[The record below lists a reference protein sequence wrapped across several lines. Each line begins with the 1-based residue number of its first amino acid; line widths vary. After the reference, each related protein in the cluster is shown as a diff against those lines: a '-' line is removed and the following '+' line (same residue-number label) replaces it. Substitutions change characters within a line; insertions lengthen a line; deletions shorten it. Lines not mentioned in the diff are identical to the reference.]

1 MDDHGRI
8 PIILSNMSVYREFV
22 LFGRGNGA
30 IISSMIIER
39 TITEDILRRLHSDR
53 RIVLLY
59 GPRQS
64 GKTTLAREI
73 LKRFGRPAI
82 MVNGEDPR
90 AQELWSSRDL
100 RRIRGQIAGFD
111 LVCVDEAQHIPGVEL
126 ALKLLFDE
134 GFKGSLLVTGSS
146 SPDIARTAKEALT
159 GRTWTYTLFPI
170 AFSEL
175 GRTMSDYDL
184 DGLLPEKL
192 VLGLYPGLLGM
203 ESKADKVAHL
213 LELSSA
219 YLYKDVLELGG
230 IRNPR
235 KLRDLLRFLA
245 YQVGSEVSYQ
255 ELGRQTSM
263 SADTVISYID
273 LLEKAF
279 VLFRLGGYSRNLR
292 KEITRKDKVYFFDNG
307 IRNALIDD
315 FKDWE
320 IRPDKGALW
329 ENFLVS
335 ERKKYNAYRG
345 WHGGSW
351 FWRTHTGA
359 ELDYVEEADGSLAGF
374 EFKLGKR
381 AASAPASWTT
391 AYPEA
396 GFECITRD
404 NYLEFIVGGIRTG

>member
-1 MDDHGRI
+1 M
-8 PIILSNMSVYREFV
+8 Y
-22 LFGRGNGA
+22 
-30 IISSMIIER
+30 IER
-39 TITEDILRRLHSDR
+39 TITDTILQRLRTDR

-59 GPRQS
+59 GPRQC

-73 LKRFGRPAI
+73 MERFGQKTI

-90 AQELWSSRDL
+90 VQELWSSRDL
-100 RRIRGQIAGFD
+100 SRIRGQIAGID
-111 LVCVDEAQHIPGVEL
+111 LVCIDEAQHIPNIEL
-126 ALKLLFDE
+126 SLKLLYDE
-134 GFKGSLLVTGSS
+134 GFPGSLLVTGSS
-146 SPDIARTAKEALT
+146 SLDIARTASEALT
-159 GRTWTYTLFPI
+159 GRTWTYTLYPI

-175 GRTMSDYDL
+175 RQAMTPFEL

-192 VLGLYPGLLGM
+192 VLGLYPALFSM
-203 ESKADKVAHL
+203 ASKADKVAHL

-219 YLYKDVLELGG
+219 YLYKDVLELAG

-235 KLRDLLRFLA
+235 KLRDLLRLLA

-255 ELGRQTSM
+255 ELGRETSM

-279 VLFRLGGYSRNLR
+279 VLFRMGAYSKNLR
-292 KEITRKDKVYFFDNG
+292 KEVSRKEKVYFCDNG

-320 IRPDKGALW
+320 LRPDKGALW

-335 ERKKYNAYRG
+335 ERRKFNAYRG
-345 WHGGSW
+345 WYGGSW

-359 ELDYVEEADGSLAGF
+359 ELDYIEESDGRLSSF
-374 EFKLGKR
+374 EFKLSKR
-381 AASAPASWTT
+381 PVGPPASWQA

-396 GFECITRD
+396 SFKGIDRET
-404 NYLEFIVGGIRTG
+404 YLDFIS

>member
-1 MDDHGRI
+1 M
-8 PIILSNMSVYREFV
+8 Y
-22 LFGRGNGA
+22 
-30 IISSMIIER
+30 IER
-39 TITEDILRRLHSDR
+39 AITDTILQRLRTDR

-59 GPRQS
+59 GPRQC
-64 GKTTLAREI
+64 GKTTLARKVME
-73 LKRFGRPAI
+73 RFGSRTI

-90 AQELWSSRDL
+90 VQELWSSRDL
-100 RRIRGQIAGFD
+100 RRIQGQIAGID
-111 LVCVDEAQHIPGVEL
+111 LVCVDEAQRIPNVEL
-126 ALKLLFDE
+126 SLKLLYDE
-134 GFKGSLLVTGSS
+134 GFPGSLLVTGSS
-146 SPDIARTAKEALT
+146 SLVIARTAKEALT
-159 GRTWTYTLFPI
+159 GRTWTYSLYPI

-175 GRTMSDYDL
+175 RQTMTPFEL

-192 VLGLYPGLLGM
+192 VLGLYPALFGM
-203 ESKADKVAHL
+203 ASKADKVEHL

-235 KLRDLLRFLA
+235 KLRDLLRLLA

-255 ELGRQTSM
+255 ELGRETSM

-279 VLFRLGGYSRNLR
+279 VLFRMGAYSKNLR
-292 KEITRKDKVYFFDNG
+292 KEVSRKEKVYFFDNG

-320 IRPDKGALW
+320 LRPDKGALW

-335 ERKKYNAYRG
+335 ERRKFNAYRG
-345 WHGGSW
+345 WHGASW

-359 ELDYVEEADGSLAGF
+359 ELDYVEESNGHLSSF
-374 EFKLGKR
+374 EFKLSKR
-381 AASAPASWTT
+381 PSRPPDSWQT

-396 GFECITRD
+396 SFEGIDRG
-404 NYLEFIVGGIRTG
+404 NYLGFIGQEEDKTAGPSKPTGKSLW

>member
-1 MDDHGRI
+1 M
-8 PIILSNMSVYREFV
+8 Y
-22 LFGRGNGA
+22 
-30 IISSMIIER
+30 IER
-39 TITEDILRRLHSDR
+39 AITEKILQRLQTDR
-53 RIVLLY
+53 RIILLY
-59 GPRQS
+59 GPRQC
-64 GKTTLAREI
+64 GKTTLAREVME
-73 LKRFGRPAI
+73 RFGKRTI

-90 AQELWSSRDL
+90 MQELWSSRDL
-100 RRIRGQIAGFD
+100 RRIRGQIAGID
-111 LVCVDEAQHIPGVEL
+111 LVCVDEAQRIPNVEL
-126 ALKLLFDE
+126 SLKLLYDE
-134 GFKGSLLVTGSS
+134 GFPGSLLVTGSS
-146 SPDIARTAKEALT
+146 SLDIARTAKEALT
-159 GRTWTYTLFPI
+159 GRTWTYTLYPI

-175 GRTMSDYDL
+175 RQTMTAFEL

-192 VLGLYPGLLGM
+192 VLGLYPALFSM
-203 ESKADKVAHL
+203 ASKADKVAHL

-219 YLYKDVLELGG
+219 YLYKDVLELAG

-235 KLRDLLRFLA
+235 KLRDLLRLLA

-279 VLFRLGGYSRNLR
+279 VLFRVGAYSKNLR
-292 KEITRKDKVYFFDNG
+292 KEVSRKEKVYFCDNG

-320 IRPDKGALW
+320 LRPDKGALW

-335 ERKKYNAYRG
+335 ERRKFNAYRG
-345 WHGGSW
+345 WYGGSW

-359 ELDYVEEADGSLAGF
+359 ELDYIEESDGRLSSF
-374 EFKLGKR
+374 EFKLSKR
-381 AASAPASWTT
+381 PAGPPASWRA

-396 GFECITRD
+396 SFEGIDRDTYLGFIGRSD
-404 NYLEFIVGGIRTG
+404 RTG